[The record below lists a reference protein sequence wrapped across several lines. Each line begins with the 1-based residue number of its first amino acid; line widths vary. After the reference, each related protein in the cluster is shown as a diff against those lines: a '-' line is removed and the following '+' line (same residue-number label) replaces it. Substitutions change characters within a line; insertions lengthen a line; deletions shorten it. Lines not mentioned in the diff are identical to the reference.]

1 MGDFQTKWNRCRLQA
16 RIYWQRFDELL
27 AHEATRPVLL
37 GLAGL
42 MVLALAL
49 LIYLRPPAALEEE
62 PEKVVFFQIGSG
74 SSGGTEFAVGER
86 LAAAISRPPDTPPCE
101 SNGPCGVAGLVAVV
115 KSSQSDAASIRA
127 VNAGHFDAAIVSAS
141 SLEMAKRSTGPF
153 RGEKPYRNIRA
164 ISRLY
169 HQTIHVLAS
178 RGLSA
183 HSIADLKGK
192 RVAIGSR
199 GSTMRQDA
207 LSILKAYGLGAS
219 NMDLVDEDKD
229 RAIELVLSN
238 RLDAFF
244 LVTPDPMPELQD
256 LIGRGVL
263 DQLSIDGEPA
273 QKLASFDSRFE
284 IAHIP
289 GNTYGFA
296 PALDTLAVSTVLI
309 CQNKA
314 EDDLIYGVTRAL
326 FYAGNKPL
334 LSSGLSLAG
343 FLPVE
348 QTAGMPPDPAEPAT
362 TLLAHLP
369 IAVHPGAERYYR
381 EAGVMGTSSP

>member
-1 MGDFQTKWNRCRLQA
+1 MLGQKV
-16 RIYWQRFDELL
+16 DELL
-27 AHEATRPVLL
+27 SHEAARPILL
-37 GLAGL
+37 GLAGF
-42 MVLALAL
+42 VLAALAL
-49 LIYLRPPAALEEE
+49 LIYLRPPAVLEEE
-62 PEKVVFFQIGSG
+62 PEKIVFFQIGSG

-127 VNAGHFDAAIVSAS
+127 VNAGHFEAAIVSAS
-141 SLEMAKRSTGPF
+141 SLDMAKRGTGPF

-178 RGLSA
+178 RGLNA

-192 RVAIGSR
+192 RVAIGPR

-207 LSILKAYGLGAS
+207 LAILKAYGLGTS

-229 RAIELVLSN
+229 RAIELVISN
-238 RLDAFF
+238 RLDALF
-244 LVTPDPMPELQD
+244 LVAPDPVPELQD

-263 DQLSIDGEPA
+263 DLLSIDGEPA
-273 QKLASFDSRFE
+273 QKLTRLDSRFE
-284 IAHIP
+284 PAHIP
-289 GNTYGFA
+289 ENTYGFA

-309 CQNKA
+309 CQSKA
-314 EDDLIYGVTRAL
+314 DDDVIYGVTRAL

-334 LSSGLSLAG
+334 LASGLSLTG
-343 FLPVE
+343 FLPAE
-348 QTAGMPPDPAEPAT
+348 QMTGAPPSPDDPARG
-362 TLLAHLP
+362 LLAHLP

-381 EAGVMGTSSP
+381 EAGVMETPAP

>member
-1 MGDFQTKWNRCRLQA
+1 MNRLRLQA
-16 RIYWQRFDELL
+16 HALWQRIDGLL
-27 AHEATRPVLL
+27 SHEAARPILL

-42 MVLALAL
+42 VVAGLAM
-49 LIYLRPPAALEEE
+49 LIYLRPSAVLEEE

-127 VNAGHFDAAIVSAS
+127 VNARHFEAAIVSAS
-141 SLEMAKRSTGPF
+141 SLEMAKRGTGPF

-178 RGLSA
+178 RGLNA
-183 HSIADLKGK
+183 HSITDLKGK
-192 RVAIGSR
+192 RVAIGPR
-199 GSTMRQDA
+199 GSIQRQDA
-207 LSILKAYGLGAS
+207 LAILKAYGLGTH
-219 NMDLVDEDKD
+219 NMVLVDEDRD
-229 RAIELVLSN
+229 RAIELVISN

-244 LVTPDPMPELQD
+244 LVGADPVPELQD

-263 DQLSIDGEPA
+263 DLLSVDGEPA
-273 QKLASFDSRFE
+273 QKLSADDSRFE
-284 IAHIP
+284 VAHLP
-289 GNTYGFA
+289 ENTYGFA

-309 CQNKA
+309 CNEQA
-314 EDDLIYGVTRAL
+314 DADVIYGVTRAL

-334 LSSGLSLAG
+334 LASGQSLPG
-343 FLPVE
+343 FLPAE
-348 QTAGMPPDPAEPAT
+348 QMASAAAASADLAT
-362 TLLAHLP
+362 PLLAHLP
-369 IAVHPGAERYYR
+369 IPVHAGAQRYYR
-381 EAGVMGTSSP
+381 EAGVLAPETP